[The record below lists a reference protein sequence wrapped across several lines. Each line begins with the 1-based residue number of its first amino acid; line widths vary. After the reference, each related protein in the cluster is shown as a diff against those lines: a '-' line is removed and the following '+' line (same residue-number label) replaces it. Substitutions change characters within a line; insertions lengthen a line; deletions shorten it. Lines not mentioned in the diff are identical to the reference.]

1 MLISSRI
8 HDTNES
14 AVGIRTTVPR
24 ITVVNADLRQIACHR
39 LRLLAQNGIAL
50 PETDHIPHKIMNL
63 PVFFQ
68 SRPVQPGYDIVL
80 TVGIVVAKLR
90 VAELV
95 AAVEH
100 RRSAAAEQRRK
111 RIFHHAP
118 AQSLDLRIVRLS
130 LGTAVPAV
138 SVVVAVRIVPAVF
151 LIVLRIV
158 RVQIIERKTV
168 MTGQEIHRCA
178 LTSVH
183 RIVQI
188 RRTDDA
194 VDRGSRHAPV
204 AL

>member
-1 MLISSRI
+1 
-8 HDTNES
+8 
-14 AVGIRTTVPR
+14 
-24 ITVVNADLRQIACHR
+24 
-39 LRLLAQNGIAL
+39 
-50 PETDHIPHKIMNL
+50 MNL

-130 LGTAVPAV
+130 LDAAVPAV
-138 SVVVAVRIVPAVF
+138 SLIVTVRIVPAVF
-151 LIVLRIV
+151 LIVLRVV
-158 RVQIIERKTV
+158 RVQIVERKTV
-168 MTGQEIHRCA
+168 MAGQEIHRCT